1 MHVLSFWLRCT
12 GILAKTLSMIL
23 FDCFVIYLF
32 CLWTDRFKSRNAVFQ
47 LWPIALKFH
56 GCKRSWGNGEYHPHR
71 RYNANLEDVVK
82 MTTDIKL
89 FDFGIGRDVRRCESV
104 ARLVKTIKLVKFPC
118 FDIRFVLSDGLGC
131 IFWFIFGNEIFNV
144 IRIEDDYIG
153 FVE

>member
-1 MHVLSFWLRCT
+1 MSFFN
-12 GILAKTLSMIL
+12 
-23 FDCFVIYLF
+23 FDPLPSSFMDV
-32 CLWTDRFKSRNAVFQ
+32 KG
-47 LWPIALKFH
+47 H
-56 GCKRSWGNGEYHPHR
+56 GGNGEYHPHR
-71 RYNANLEDVVK
+71 RSNANLEDIVK